1 MITTVELNE
10 EQRRVVLSALNLF
23 FRLHMGQYREFL
35 YEVVPNEVDRD
46 DVRQKM
52 IEIHQLVYPELSGL
66 NASYGIRSAQT
77 PEKARVACDIH
88 DAIRSKAAW
97 FQYPKGD
104 KLNVSFDL
112 PQQVGKEPFPKVKC
126 RWEEEQS

>member
-1 MITTVELNE
+1 MKTTVELND
-10 EQRRVVLSALNLF
+10 EQRRVALSALNLY
-23 FRLHMGQYREFL
+23 FRLYMGQYREFL
-35 YEVVPNEVDRD
+35 YEIVPNEVDRD

-52 IEIHQLVYPELSGL
+52 ADIHQLVYPELSGL
-66 NASYGIRSAQT
+66 NASYGIRSEQT

-97 FQYPKGD
+97 FQYPQGD

-112 PQQVGKEPFPKVKC
+112 PQLVSDQPLPKVIC
-126 RWEEEQS
+126 QEEE